1 MTSSHEAPGLPST
14 GLGDGNLA
22 LSLGAAAAVRP
33 ERPAVTHGGA
43 GLTVGELWERS
54 ARAAAMLAARGVGR
68 GDRVAIQLP
77 NVPAFADFYFG
88 VLRLGAVVVPVN
100 PLLRAGES
108 AYTLEDAGAR
118 VLIAWHESELPDAG
132 PDPVEVIPIVEPFGG
147 GVLDGHEQWSADGD
161 ASTDGATNDGGGASG
176 GGGVVEV
183 DPEETAVILYTS
195 GTTGRPK
202 GAELT
207 HRNLGLNTRAVV
219 RHLGMDAD
227 DVLLGTLPLFHSF
240 GQTCTLNA
248 SLAVGARLALLT
260 RFDAAAAVELIDR
273 EGVTILM
280 GVPTMLAGIAT
291 AAADH
296 GPFPGLRIA
305 ASGGAPLPREQAE
318 NFERV
323 TGVPVLDTWG
333 LSETSPAATL
343 NRPGAIRPGSV
354 GRPIDGVEVQAMGDD
369 IEPLPA
375 GETGQLAIRGHNVMK
390 GYWRRPDATAA
401 AITPAGW
408 FLTGDLGRVDDDGF
422 VYVVGR
428 LKDMIIR
435 GGLNVYP
442 REVEEVLHRHPAVGE
457 AAVVGVP
464 DERLGEEVGA
474 AVVLAPGASAAP
486 EELRDWLKQ
495 RVAPFKYPRRIWLL
509 DELPKGPTGK
519 ILKREIH
526 PPTGEQSRQG
536 AAAEGAPGEEAA
548 A

>member
-1 MTSSHEAPGLPST
+1 MTSSPEPQGLPPS
-14 GLGDGNLA
+14 GLGGGNLA
-22 LSLGAAAAVRP
+22 LSLAVAAAARP

-43 GLTVGELWERS
+43 AVTVGELWERS
-54 ARAAAMLAARGVGR
+54 ARAAALLAAHGVEG

-88 VLRLGAVVVPVN
+88 ALRLGAVVVPIN
-100 PLLRAGES
+100 PLLRTAEID
-108 AYTLEDAGAR
+108 YTLDDAEAR
-118 VLIAWHESELPDAG
+118 VLIAWHEAESPGAREGEDAV
-132 PDPVEVIPIVEPFGG
+132 DVIGIEEPFGG
-147 GVLDGHEQWSADGD
+147 AALDHAPLGDLDAVAD
-161 ASTDGATNDGGGASG
+161 
-176 GGGVVEV
+176 V

-219 RHLGMDAD
+219 SHLAIDAD
-227 DVLLGTLPLFHSF
+227 DVLLGTLPLYHSF

-248 SLAVGARLALLT
+248 ALAVGARLALLT
-260 RFDAAAAVELIDR
+260 RFDARRAVELLER
-273 EGVTILM
+273 ERVTILM
-280 GVPTMLAGIAT
+280 GVPTMLAGIA
-291 AAADH
+291 AAAGGR

-318 NFERV
+318 SFERV

-343 NRPGAIRPGSV
+343 NRPGAIRIGSV
-354 GRPIDGVEVQAMGDD
+354 GKPIDGVEVRAVGEDG
-369 IEPLPA
+369 EEVA
-375 GETGQLAIRGHNVMK
+375 SGETGQLAIRGHNVMK
-390 GYWRRPDATAA
+390 GYWRRPDATAE
-401 AITPAGW
+401 AITPEGW
-408 FLTGDLGRVDDDGF
+408 FLTGDLGRVDADGY

-442 REVEEVLHRHPAVGE
+442 REVEEVLHRHPAVSE

-464 DERLGEEVGA
+464 DERLGEEIGA
-474 AVVLAPGASAAP
+474 AVVLAPGASADP
-486 EELRDWLKQ
+486 DQLRDWMKD
-495 RVAPFKYPRRIWLL
+495 RVAPFKYPRHVWTL

-526 PPTGEQSRQG
+526 PPAGEL
-536 AAAEGAPGEEAA
+536 A
-548 A
+548 

>member
-1 MTSSHEAPGLPST
+1 MTSSPEAQGLPPT
-14 GLGDGNLA
+14 RLGGGNLA

-33 ERPAVTHGGA
+33 DRPAVTHGDA
-43 GLTVGELWERS
+43 AVTVGELWERS

-68 GDRVAIQLP
+68 GDRVAIELP

-88 VLRLGAVVVPVN
+88 VLRLGAVVVPIN
-100 PLLRAGES
+100 PLLRAAES
-108 AYTLEDAGAR
+108 AYTLQDAGAR
-118 VLIAWHESELPDAG
+118 VLIAWHESELPGAG
-132 PDPVEVIPIVEPFGG
+132 PDPVEVIPVAEPFGG
-147 GVLDGHEQWSADGD
+147 GVL
-161 ASTDGATNDGGGASG
+161 GAYEPWAEA
-176 GGGVVEV
+176 VVEV

-219 RHLGMDAD
+219 NHLEMEAD

-260 RFDAAAAVELIDR
+260 RFDAAAAVEILDR

-280 GVPTMLAGIAT
+280 GVPTMLAGIAGT
-291 AAADH
+291 AVDH
-296 GPFPGLRIA
+296 GPFPALRIA

-343 NRPGAIRPGSV
+343 NRPGAIRAGSV
-354 GRPIDGVEVQAMGDD
+354 GRPIDGVEVRAVGEDGAPM
-369 IEPLPA
+369 PS

-390 GYWRRPDATAA
+390 GYWRRPEATAE
-401 AITPAGW
+401 AITADGW
-408 FLTGDLGRVDDDGF
+408 FLTGDLGTIDEDGY

-435 GGLNVYP
+435 GGLNIYP
-442 REVEEVLHRHPAVGE
+442 REIEEVLHRHPAVSE

-474 AVVLAPGASAAP
+474 AVVLAPAASATP
-486 EELRDWLKQ
+486 EELRDWLRQ
-495 RVAPFKYPRRIWLL
+495 RVAPFKYPRRVWLL

-526 PPTGEQSRQG
+526 PPTNSCRPEGDKSSR
-536 AAAEGAPGEEAA
+536 EAA

>member
-1 MTSSHEAPGLPST
+1 MTSSSHEAKGLPPSSH
-14 GLGDGNLA
+14 LGGGNLA
-22 LSLGAAAAVRP
+22 LPLRAAAASHPDR
-33 ERPAVTHGGA
+33 AAITHGGEA
-43 GLTVGELWERS
+43 ATVGELEARS
-54 ARAAAMLAARGVGR
+54 IRAAALLAARGVGR

-77 NVPAFADFYFG
+77 NVPAFADFYFA

-100 PLLRAGES
+100 PLLRAAES
-108 AYTLEDAGAR
+108 AYTLEDAEAR
-118 VLIAWHESELPDAG
+118 VLIAWHVAEAPEGAAAVGVDVIR
-132 PDPVEVIPIVEPFGG
+132 VEEPFGG
-147 GVLDGHEQWSADGD
+147 AVLDGFEGD
-161 ASTDGATNDGGGASG
+161 DDVA
-176 GGGVVEV
+176 EV

-207 HRNLGLNTRAVV
+207 HRNLGLNTRAVIGA
-219 RHLGMDAD
+219 LAIGPD
-227 DVLLGTLPLFHSF
+227 DVLLGTLPLYHSF

-248 SLAVGARLALLT
+248 SIAVGARLALLA
-260 RFDAAAAVELIDR
+260 RFDAAAAVGLVAD

-280 GVPTMLAGIAT
+280 GVPTMLAGIAA
-291 AAADH
+291 AAADR
-296 GPFPGLRIA
+296 GPLPSLRIA

-318 NFERV
+318 TFERI
-323 TGVPVLDTWG
+323 TGVGVLDTWG

-343 NRPGAIRPGSV
+343 NRPGESRAGSV
-354 GRPIDGVEVQAMGDD
+354 GRPIDGVEVRAVGDD
-369 IEPLPA
+369 GVALPV

-401 AITPAGW
+401 AITPEGW
-408 FLTGDLGRVDDDGF
+408 FLTGDLGRVDEDGY

-435 GGLNVYP
+435 GGLNIYP

-457 AAVVGVP
+457 VAVVGVP

-486 EELRDWLKQ
+486 AELRDWLKQ
-495 RVAPFKYPRRIWLL
+495 RVAPFKYARHVWTL

-519 ILKREIH
+519 ILRREIH
-526 PPTGEQSRQG
+526 PP
-536 AAAEGAPGEEAA
+536 AAAADACNPVGDKRGEEAA
-548 A
+548 

>member
-1 MTSSHEAPGLPST
+1 MTSSHEAQGLPPS
-14 GLGDGNLA
+14 LGGGNLA
-22 LSLGAAAAVRP
+22 LSLATAAEVRP
-33 ERPAVTHGGA
+33 QRPAITHGGA
-43 GLTVGELWERS
+43 TVTVGELWERS

-100 PLLRAGES
+100 PLLRAAES

-132 PDPVEVIPIVEPFGG
+132 PGPVEVIPVVEPFGG
-147 GVLDGHEQWSADGD
+147 GVADADGPWAED
-161 ASTDGATNDGGGASG
+161 A
-176 GGGVVEV
+176 VEV

-207 HRNLGLNTRAVV
+207 HRNLGLNTGAVV
-219 RHLGMDAD
+219 HHLGMDAD

-260 RFDAAAAVELIDR
+260 RFDAPAAVELIDR
-273 EGVTILM
+273 ERVTIMM
-280 GVPTMLAGIAT
+280 GVPTMLAGIAA

-323 TGVPVLDTWG
+323 TSIPVLDTWG

-343 NRPGAIRPGSV
+343 NRPGSMRVGSV
-354 GRPIDGVEVQAMGDD
+354 GRPIDGVEVRAVDD
-369 IEPLPA
+369 DNEGLPA

-401 AITPAGW
+401 AITPEGW
-408 FLTGDLGRVDDDGF
+408 FLTGDLGRVDEDGF

-435 GGLNVYP
+435 GGMNIYP
-442 REVEEVLHRHPAVGE
+442 REVEEVLHRHPAVSE

-464 DERLGEEVGA
+464 DERLGEDVGA

-486 EELRDWLKQ
+486 EELREWLKQ
-495 RVAPFKYPRRIWLL
+495 RVAPFKYPRQVWLL

-526 PPTGEQSRQG
+526 PPADTADACPGMEDKR
-536 AAAEGAPGEEAA
+536 GEEAA
-548 A
+548 

>member
-1 MTSSHEAPGLPST
+1 MGLSPS
-14 GLGDGNLA
+14 GLGGGNLA
-22 LSLGAAAAVRP
+22 LSLAAAAALRP
-33 ERPAVTHGGA
+33 ERPAITHGGA
-43 GLTVGELWERS
+43 ALTVGELWERS
-54 ARAAAMLAARGVGR
+54 ARAAALLAARGVGR

-100 PLLRAGES
+100 PLLRGAES

-118 VLIAWHESELPDAG
+118 VLIAWHESARPDTG
-132 PDPVEVIPIVEPFGG
+132 PDPVEVIRVVEPFGG
-147 GVLDGHEQWSADGD
+147 DLLDAYAAAADRVSGD
-161 ASTDGATNDGGGASG
+161 
-176 GGGVVEV
+176 GVVEV

-219 RHLGMDAD
+219 SHIEMTAD

-248 SLAVGARLALLT
+248 SIAVGARLALLT
-260 RFDAAAAVELIDR
+260 RFEAEAAIEIVDR

-280 GVPTMLAGIAT
+280 GVPTMLAGIAV
-291 AAADH
+291 AAAEH
-296 GPFPGLRIA
+296 GPFPQLRIA

-323 TGVPVLDTWG
+323 TGVPVFDTWG

-343 NRPGAIRPGSV
+343 NRPGAIRFGSV
-354 GRPIDGVEVQAMGDD
+354 GRPIDGVEVRAMGDD
-369 IEPLPA
+369 DEPLPA

-401 AITPAGW
+401 AITPEGW
-408 FLTGDLGRVDDDGF
+408 FLTGDLGRVDEDGF

-435 GGLNVYP
+435 GGLNIYP

-457 AAVVGVP
+457 AAVVGFP

-474 AVVLAPGASAAP
+474 AVVLAPGTSAEP
-486 EELRDWLKQ
+486 EELREWLKQ
-495 RVAPFKYPRRIWLL
+495 RVAPFKYPRRVWIL

-526 PPTGEQSRQG
+526 PPER
-536 AAAEGAPGEEAA
+536 EAA
-548 A
+548 

>member
-1 MTSSHEAPGLPST
+1 MTSSHEAQGLPSSH
-14 GLGDGNLA
+14 LGGGNLA
-22 LSLGAAAAVRP
+22 LSLATAAQARP
-33 ERPAVTHGGA
+33 QRPAVTHEGA
-43 GLTVGELWERS
+43 ALTVGELWERS
-54 ARAAAMLAARGVGR
+54 GRAATMLAARGVRR

-100 PLLRAGES
+100 PLLRAAES
-108 AYTLEDAGAR
+108 AYTLADAGAR
-118 VLIAWHESELPDAG
+118 VLIAWHEAEMPAPG
-132 PDPVEVIPIVEPFGG
+132 PGPVEVIPIAEPFGG
-147 GVLDGHEQWSADGD
+147 GVFD
-161 ASTDGATNDGGGASG
+161 AYEDRGEEPVD
-176 GGGVVEV
+176 VV
-183 DPEETAVILYTS
+183 PEETAVILYTS

-219 RHLGMDAD
+219 DHLEMVAD

-260 RFDAAAAVELIDR
+260 RFDAAAAVELLDR
-273 EGVTILM
+273 EEVTILM
-280 GVPTMLAGIAT
+280 GVPTMLAGIAGV
-291 AAADH
+291 AADH
-296 GPFPGLRIA
+296 GPFPRLRIA

-323 TGVPVLDTWG
+323 TDVPVLDTWG

-343 NRPGAIRPGSV
+343 NRPGATRVGSV
-354 GRPIDGVEVQAMGDD
+354 GRPIDGVEVRAVGDD
-369 IEPLPA
+369 GEPLPA

-390 GYWRRPDATAA
+390 GYWRRPEATAK
-401 AITPAGW
+401 AITADGW
-408 FLTGDLGRVDDDGF
+408 FLTGDLGQVDEDGF
-422 VYVVGR
+422 VFVVGR

-435 GGLNVYP
+435 GGMNIYP

-474 AVVLAPGASAAP
+474 AVVLAPGASAEP
-486 EELRDWLKQ
+486 DELRDWLRE
-495 RVAPFKYPRRIWLL
+495 RVAPFKYPRHVWMLE
-509 DELPKGPTGK
+509 ELPKGPTGK

-526 PPTGEQSRQG
+526 PPAGEI
-536 AAAEGAPGEEAA
+536 A
-548 A
+548 

>member
-1 MTSSHEAPGLPST
+1 
-14 GLGDGNLA
+14 
-22 LSLGAAAAVRP
+22 
-33 ERPAVTHGGA
+33 
-43 GLTVGELWERS
+43 
-54 ARAAAMLAARGVGR
+54 
-68 GDRVAIQLP
+68 VAIQLP
-77 NVPAFADFYFG
+77 NVPAFADFYFA
-88 VLRLGAVVVPVN
+88 VLRLGAVVVPIN
-100 PLLRAGES
+100 PLLRAAES
-108 AYTLEDAGAR
+108 AYTLDDAGAR
-118 VLIAWHESELPDAG
+118 VLIAWHESEPPTSGAEAADAIRI
-132 PDPVEVIPIVEPFGG
+132 EEPFGG
-147 GVLDGHEQWSADGD
+147 AVLEGFGADGSSAVPD
-161 ASTDGATNDGGGASG
+161 TSAVAD
-176 GGGVVEV
+176 V
-183 DPEETAVILYTS
+183 DPEQTAVILYTS

-219 RHLGMDAD
+219 SHLEIDAD
-227 DVLLGTLPLFHSF
+227 DVLLGTLPLYHSF

-248 SLAVGARLALLT
+248 SIAVGARLALLT
-260 RFDAAAAVELIDR
+260 RFDAAAAVGLVDR

-280 GVPTMLAGIAT
+280 GVPTMLAGIAA

-296 GPFPGLRIA
+296 GPFAGLRIA

-323 TGVPVLDTWG
+323 TGTPVLDTWG

-343 NRPGAIRPGSV
+343 NRPGAIRAGSV
-354 GRPIDGVEVQAMGDD
+354 GRPIEGVEVRAVG
-369 IEPLPA
+369 EAGEGLPA

-401 AITPAGW
+401 AITPEGW
-408 FLTGDLGRVDDDGF
+408 FLTGDLGRVDEDGY

-435 GGLNVYP
+435 GGLNIYP
-442 REVEEVLHRHPAVGE
+442 REVEEVLHRHPAVSE

-474 AVVLAPGASAAP
+474 AVVLAPGASAEPA
-486 EELRDWLKQ
+486 ELRDWLRQ
-495 RVAPFKYPRRIWLL
+495 RVAPFKYPRHVWML

-526 PPTGEQSRQG
+526 RPADAGQ
-536 AAAEGAPGEEAA
+536 EAA

>member
-1 MTSSHEAPGLPST
+1 
-14 GLGDGNLA
+14 
-22 LSLGAAAAVRP
+22 
-33 ERPAVTHGGA
+33 VTVA
-43 GLTVGELWERS
+43 ELWERS

-100 PLLRAGES
+100 PLLRAAES

-147 GVLDGHEQWSADGD
+147 GVLDAY
-161 ASTDGATNDGGGASG
+161 DGGGGEA
-176 GGGVVEV
+176 VEV

-219 RHLGMDAD
+219 HHLGMEAD

-280 GVPTMLAGIAT
+280 GVPTMLAGIAG
-291 AAADH
+291 AATDH

-343 NRPGAIRPGSV
+343 NRPGATRVGSV
-354 GRPIDGVEVQAMGDD
+354 GRPIDGVEVRAVGDD
-369 IEPLPA
+369 NQGLPA

-390 GYWRRPDATAA
+390 GYWRRPEATAA
-401 AITPAGW
+401 AITPDGW
-408 FLTGDLGRVDDDGF
+408 FLTGDLGRVDDDGY

-428 LKDMIIR
+428 SKDMIIR

-442 REVEEVLHRHPAVGE
+442 REVEEVLHRHPAVSE

-474 AVVLAPGASAAP
+474 AVVLAPGASAEPA
-486 EELRDWLKQ
+486 ELREWLKQ
-495 RVAPFKYPRRIWLL
+495 RVAPFKYPRQVWML

-526 PPTGEQSRQG
+526 PPTDDACSSDANKRRE
-536 AAAEGAPGEEAA
+536 EEAA
-548 A
+548 

>member
-1 MTSSHEAPGLPST
+1 MTSSPEAQGLPPS
-14 GLGDGNLA
+14 GLGGGNLA
-22 LSLGAAAAVRP
+22 LSLAAAAALRP

-43 GLTVGELWERS
+43 GLSVGELWERS
-54 ARAAAMLAARGVGR
+54 GRAAAMLAARGVGR

-77 NVPAFADFYFG
+77 NVPAFVDFYFA
-88 VLRLGAVVVPVN
+88 VLRLGAIVVPVN
-100 PLLRAGES
+100 PLLRAAES

-118 VLIAWHESELPDAG
+118 VLIAWHESEPPEPGSA
-132 PDPVEVIPIVEPFGG
+132 PVEAIAIAEPFGG
-147 GVLDGHEQWSADGD
+147 GILDEFEPGGD
-161 ASTDGATNDGGGASG
+161 AVA
-176 GGGVVEV
+176 EV

-219 RHLGMDAD
+219 KHLEMEAD

-260 RFDAAAAVELIDR
+260 RFDAAAAVELLDR

-280 GVPTMLAGIAT
+280 GVPTMLAGIAG

-318 NFERV
+318 SFERV

-343 NRPGAIRPGSV
+343 NRPGATRVGSV
-354 GRPIDGVEVQAMGDD
+354 GRSIDGVEVRAVGDD
-369 IEPLPA
+369 NEPLPA

-390 GYWRRPDATAA
+390 GYWNRPEATAA
-401 AITPAGW
+401 AITPEGW
-408 FLTGDLGRVDDDGF
+408 FLTGDLGQVDADGY

-442 REVEEVLHRHPAVGE
+442 REVEEVLHRHPAVSE

-464 DERLGEEVGA
+464 DQRLGEEVGA
-474 AVVLAPGASAAP
+474 AVVLAPGASAEPA
-486 EELRDWLKQ
+486 ELRDWTAQ
-495 RVAPFKYPRRIWLL
+495 RVAPFKYPRQVWLL
-509 DELPKGPTGK
+509 EELPKGPTGK

-526 PPTGEQSRQG
+526 PPGE
-536 AAAEGAPGEEAA
+536 APSEEAA

>member
-1 MTSSHEAPGLPST
+1 MTSSPEAQGLSPS
-14 GLGDGNLA
+14 GLGGGNLA
-22 LSLGAAAAVRP
+22 LSLAAAAAGRP
-33 ERPAVTHGGA
+33 DRPAVTHGGVA
-43 GLTVGELWERS
+43 VTVGELEARS
-54 ARAAAMLAARGVGR
+54 ARAAALLAARGVGR

-77 NVPAFADFYFG
+77 NVPAFADFYFA
-88 VLRLGAVVVPVN
+88 VLRSGAVVVPVN
-100 PLLRAGES
+100 PLLRAAES
-108 AYTLEDAGAR
+108 AYTMEDAEAR
-118 VLIAWHESELPDAG
+118 VLIAWHGAEPPAAG
-132 PDPVEVIPIVEPFGG
+132 PDPVEVIRIAEPFGG
-147 GVLDGHEQWSADGD
+147 DVLDGFEPDP
-161 ASTDGATNDGGGASG
+161 T
-176 GGGVVEV
+176 VVDV

-219 RHLGMDAD
+219 AALGIGPD
-227 DVLLGTLPLFHSF
+227 DVLLGTLPLYHSF

-248 SLAVGARLALLT
+248 SIAVGARLALLT
-260 RFDAAAAVELIDR
+260 RFDAEAAVELVER

-280 GVPTMLAGIAT
+280 GVPTMLAGIAA

-296 GPFPGLRIA
+296 GPFPGLRIV

-343 NRPGAIRPGSV
+343 NRPGAARVGSV
-354 GRPIDGVEVQAMGDD
+354 GKPIEGVEVQVVGEDGK
-369 IEPLPA
+369 ELPA

-390 GYWRRPDATAA
+390 GYWRRPEATAE
-401 AITPAGW
+401 AITPDGW
-408 FLTGDLGRVDDDGF
+408 FLSGDLGRLDEDGY

-435 GGLNVYP
+435 GGLNIYP
-442 REVEEVLHRHPAVGE
+442 REVEEVLHRHPAVSE

-474 AVVLAPGASAAP
+474 AVVLAPGAGAEPA
-486 EELRDWLKQ
+486 ELRDWLKQ
-495 RVAPFKYPRRIWLL
+495 RVAPYKYPRHVWIV

-526 PPTGEQSRQG
+526 QPEDDACSRMEDKRRG
-536 AAAEGAPGEEAA
+536 SVA
-548 A
+548 

>member
-1 MTSSHEAPGLPST
+1 MTSSPEAQGLPPSR
-14 GLGDGNLA
+14 LGGGNLA
-22 LSLGAAAAVRP
+22 LSLATAAAVRP
-33 ERPAVTHGGA
+33 QRPAITHGGA
-43 GLTVGELWERS
+43 ALTVGELWERS
-54 ARAAAMLAARGVGR
+54 GRAATMLAARGVGR

-77 NVPAFADFYFG
+77 NVPAFADFYFA

-100 PLLRAGES
+100 PLLRAAES
-108 AYTLEDAGAR
+108 AYTLEDAGAG

-132 PDPVEVIPIVEPFGG
+132 PQPVEVIPIVAPFGE
-147 GVLDGHEQWSADGD
+147 GVFD
-161 ASTDGATNDGGGASG
+161 AYEE
-176 GGGVVEV
+176 VEEEAVAV

-207 HRNLGLNTRAVV
+207 HRNLGLNTLAVV
-219 RHLGMDAD
+219 KHLEMEAD

-260 RFDAAAAVELIDR
+260 RFDPDAAVEIVDR

-280 GVPTMLAGIAT
+280 GVPTMLAGIAG
-291 AAADH
+291 AATDH
-296 GPFPGLRIA
+296 GPFPTLRIV

-318 NFERV
+318 SFERV
-323 TGVPVLDTWG
+323 TGTPVLDTWG

-343 NRPGAIRPGSV
+343 NRPGATRIGSV
-354 GRPIDGVEVQAMGDD
+354 GKPIDGVEVRAVDD
-369 IEPLPA
+369 DLEGLPA

-390 GYWRRPDATAA
+390 GYWGRPEATAE
-401 AITPAGW
+401 AITPEGW
-408 FLTGDLGRVDDDGF
+408 FLTGDLGQVDEDGY

-474 AVVLAPGASAAP
+474 AIVPAPGATVEP
-486 EELRDWLKQ
+486 EELRDWTRQ
-495 RVAPFKYPRRIWLL
+495 RVAPFKYPRQIWLL

-526 PPTGEQSRQG
+526 PP
-536 AAAEGAPGEEAA
+536 AAAADARSSALNKRREEEAA
-548 A
+548 

>member
-1 MTSSHEAPGLPST
+1 MTSSREAQGLPPS
-14 GLGDGNLA
+14 LGGGNLA
-22 LSLGAAAAVRP
+22 LSLAAAAARP
-33 ERPAVTHGGA
+33 DRPAVTHDGKA
-43 GLTVGELWERS
+43 LTVAELWERS
-54 ARAAAMLAARGVGR
+54 GRAAALLASRGVRR

-88 VLRLGAVVVPVN
+88 VLRLGAIVVPIN
-100 PLLRAGES
+100 PLLRAAEI
-108 AYTLEDAGAR
+108 AYTLDDAGAR
-118 VLIAWHESELPDAG
+118 ALIAWHEAEAPAPGAAAVDAIRV
-132 PDPVEVIPIVEPFGG
+132 PAPFADGI
-147 GVLDGHEQWSADGD
+147 LDGDG
-161 ASTDGATNDGGGASG
+161 SGAED
-176 GGGVVEV
+176 VVEV

-219 RHLGMDAD
+219 GALGIDGD
-227 DVLLGTLPLFHSF
+227 DVLLGTLPLYHSF

-260 RFDAAAAVELIDR
+260 RFDAARAVELVDR

-280 GVPTMLAGIAT
+280 GVPTMLAGIAG

-296 GPFPGLRIA
+296 GPFSSLRIA

-318 NFERV
+318 AFERA
-323 TGVPVLDTWG
+323 TGTPVLDTWG

-343 NRPGAIRPGSV
+343 NRPDARRVGSV
-354 GRPIDGVEVQAMGDD
+354 GRPIDGVEVRVLDD
-369 IEPLPA
+369 AGEPLPT
-375 GETGQLAIRGHNVMK
+375 GEVGQLAIRGHNVMK
-390 GYWRRPDATAA
+390 GYWRRPGATAA
-401 AITPAGW
+401 AITPEGW
-408 FLTGDLGRVDDDGF
+408 FLTGDLGRVDEDGY

-474 AVVLAPGASAAP
+474 AVVLAPGASATP
-486 EELRDWLKQ
+486 EELREWLRG
-495 RVAPFKYPRRIWLL
+495 RVAPFKYPRHVWLL

-526 PPTGEQSRQG
+526 APDGEP
-536 AAAEGAPGEEAA
+536 A
-548 A
+548 